1 MIAAHKSQKQ
11 NFSPQKK
18 IVYEKFE
25 PLYCCNFIKKP
36 SNVRFISFPLNFK
49 KKLILGALLTPK
61 SQLKIFQKKPIAVI
75 FKPLY
80 YCNFMQNT
88 R

>member
-49 KKLILGALLTPK
+49 KNSFWDPFNPK
-61 SQLKIFQKKPIAVI
+61 IPAQDFSKKTHCSH
-75 FKPLY
+75 F
-80 YCNFMQNT
+80 
-88 R
+88 